1 MISQQ
6 NTHDMQQL
14 DKKTRL
20 KLELLNATC
29 KNLPIVVYT
38 TDVNNVCTHADGKEE
53 LTLGDIHPYEMA
65 GKSIQEIFPD
75 KQSILT
81 VHESALKGYHGS
93 YEWYIKETAIQVFV
107 RPYVENDGT
116 ITGSIAV
123 GIDVSDSRKFEKQLI
138 DSRQQ
143 AEKALRIKSEFL
155 NVMSHEIRTPLNAII
170 GISHLLLEDKPNQS
184 QLENLEILKYSAENL
199 LSLINDVLDYGKLE
213 SGKVTVD
220 LRPVRLKQ
228 LVNSSIKAL
237 EVKAKEKGLLLKCI
251 YDQDL
256 PEGIITDSTRLNQVI
271 NNLVSN
277 AVKFTDKGY
286 VTLRLLYRNLP
297 ANKVA
302 IRFLVED
309 TGIGIATEK
318 LDTIF
323 EEFIQADEKINHK
336 YGGTGLGLSISKFLV
351 EFLGGKLTVNS
362 TIGKGS
368 VFQFEL
374 IFDKVDLAKAPTI
387 TPIDINDPLT
397 NLNQVRVL
405 LVDDNRVNRKIA
417 ARFLSKW
424 KMEVFEAA
432 DGMEAL
438 EMAKTDIFDVILMD
452 LQMPIMDGYE
462 SAKAI
467 MEWNKQHGK
476 FVPII
481 AVTAET
487 MDDVRE
493 EVNSIGM
500 VNMVSKP
507 FKPEELFKVISEA
520 TRVTD

>member
-1 MISQQ
+1 
-6 NTHDMQQL
+6 MQQL
-14 DKKTRL
+14 DKKIRL

-38 TDVNNVCTHADGKEE
+38 TDNNNVCTIADGNEE
-53 LTLGDIHPYEMA
+53 IMLGDMHAFELV
-65 GKSIQEIFPD
+65 GKTIEEIFPD

-93 YEWYIKETAIQVFV
+93 YEWYVNYIAIEVFV
-107 RPYVENDGT
+107 RPYVESDGT
-116 ITGSIAV
+116 ISGSIAA

-138 DSRQQ
+138 DSRQK

-213 SGKVTVD
+213 SGKVKLD
-220 LRPVRLKQ
+220 LRPVRIKQ
-228 LVNSSIKAL
+228 LVDSSIKAL
-237 EVKAKEKGLLLKCI
+237 ELKAREKGLLLKCI
-251 YDQDL
+251 YDQDI

-302 IRFLVED
+302 IRFLIED
-309 TGIGIATEK
+309 TGIGIANEK
-318 LDTIF
+318 LETIF
-323 EEFIQADEKINHK
+323 EEFIQADDQINHK
-336 YGGTGLGLSISKFLV
+336 YGGSGLGLSISKFLV
-351 EFLGGKLTVNS
+351 EFFGGKLAVNS
-362 TIGKGS
+362 TVGKGS

-374 IFDKVDLAKAPTI
+374 IFDKVDLAKEPTVE
-387 TPIDINDPLT
+387 PVDINDPLT
-397 NLNQVRVL
+397 NLDLVRVL

-438 EMAKTDIFDVILMD
+438 EIAKTNIFDVILMD
-452 LQMPIMDGYE
+452 LQMPIMDGYD
-462 SAKAI
+462 SARAI
-467 MEWNKQHGK
+467 MAWNKKHGK

-487 MDDVRE
+487 MDDVRTL
-493 EVNSIGM
+493 VNDIGM

-507 FKPEELFKVISEA
+507 FKPDELFRVISEA
-520 TRVTD
+520 TRITN

>member
-1 MISQQ
+1 MP
-6 NTHDMQQL
+6 QL
-14 DKKTRL
+14 DKNIRL

-38 TDVNNVCTHADGKEE
+38 TDVNNIC
-53 LTLGDIHPYEMA
+53 TLGDGKDEIMLGDMHPYELT
-65 GKSIQEIFPD
+65 GKSIYEIFPE
-75 KQSILT
+75 KQSIIT

-93 YEWYIKETAIQVFV
+93 YEWYINDIAIQVFV
-107 RPYVENDGT
+107 RPYIENDGT
-116 ITGSIAV
+116 ITGTIAV
-123 GIDVSDSRKFEKQLI
+123 GIDVSDSRRFEKQLI
-138 DSRQQ
+138 DSRQK
-143 AEKALRIKSEFL
+143 AERALRVKSEFL

-170 GISHLLLEDKPNQS
+170 GISHLLLEEKPNQS

-213 SGKVTVD
+213 SGKVKLD
-220 LRPVRLKQ
+220 LRPVRIKQ
-228 LVNSSIKAL
+228 LVDSSIKAL
-237 EVKAKEKGLLLKCI
+237 ELKAREKGLLLKCI
-251 YDQDL
+251 YDQDI

-286 VTLRLLYRNLP
+286 VTLRLLYKNMP
-297 ANKVA
+297 ANKVS

-309 TGIGIATEK
+309 TGIGIDSDK
-318 LDTIF
+318 LESIF
-323 EEFIQADEKINHK
+323 EEFIQADEKINHT
-336 YGGTGLGLSISKFLV
+336 YGGSGLGLSISKFLV
-351 EFLGGKLTVNS
+351 EFMGGKLSVNS
-362 TIGKGS
+362 TKGKGS

-374 IFDKVDLAKAPTI
+374 IFDKVDLAKAEEVP
-387 TPIDINDPLT
+387 PIDINDPLT
-397 NLNQVRVL
+397 NLSQVRVL

-417 ARFLSKW
+417 ARFLNKW

-432 DGMEAL
+432 DGMEAF
-438 EMAKTDIFDVILMD
+438 EMVKTDVFDVILMD
-452 LQMPIMDGYE
+452 LQMPIMDGYD
-462 SAKAI
+462 SARAI
-467 MEWNKQHGK
+467 IEWNKKHGK

-493 EVNSIGM
+493 EVNEIGM

-507 FKPEELFKVISEA
+507 FKPDELFKVISEA
-520 TRVTD
+520 TRVSD